1 MVHASRYFQFRHLR
15 TERFG
20 LKYFHKTTLKSLIQ
34 EQTEISKPAGI
45 FSEIPKRVGQ
55 NKQAGENFF

>member
-34 EQTEISKPAGI
+34 EQTGISEQVGI
-45 FSEIPKRVGQ
+45 FKELYKHAGR
-55 NKQAGENFF
+55 NKQAGGNVY